1 MSSFSGEPYVSIV
14 ARSPVLSQVDFV
26 IFLCFFNV
34 LCLLVEL
41 VAWGKENGVLCPIC
55 PHRGGD
61 GPIYGSCLN
70 VPQIT
75 GDEPFVRFLLIGIG
89 FLLPTLVGLEGSIP
103 SVQGVLSLLF

>member
-1 MSSFSGEPYVSIV
+1 MSYMPPQG
-14 ARSPVLSQVDFV
+14 RGWTRLW
-26 IFLCFFNV
+26 FL
-34 LCLLVEL
+34 
-41 VAWGKENGVLCPIC
+41 
-55 PHRGGD
+55 
-61 GPIYGSCLN
+61 LN

>member
-1 MSSFSGEPYVSIV
+1 MVYYVLYAPTGAGI
-14 ARSPVLSQVDFV
+14 D
-26 IFLCFFNV
+26 
-34 LCLLVEL
+34 
-41 VAWGKENGVLCPIC
+41 
-55 PHRGGD
+55 
-61 GPIYGSCLN
+61 PIYGSCLN